1 MNAITL
7 FRYFK
12 QQQAQYLVSFSF
24 LKYND
29 GVMSCLV
36 YPMLPVSL
44 DCPFLKTPSVFSNVY
59 LVYSIWKLPILIGW
73 LVCTIFEQCMINIG
87 NGWLYLVTGTI
98 PVWDDFPR
106 ALYLWNIFSRVICI
120 YFGKIKPPLIQH
132 EILCTEPIIASPSGT
147 VFRWL
152 RHYTSPGNTIGKQ
165 FHQEKRKIMIN

>member
-29 GVMSCLV
+29 GAMSCQSNASFVCLSLV

-59 LVYSIWKLPILIGW
+59 LVHSI
-73 LVCTIFEQCMINIG
+73 
-87 NGWLYLVTGTI
+87 
-98 PVWDDFPR
+98 
-106 ALYLWNIFSRVICI
+106 
-120 YFGKIKPPLIQH
+120 
-132 EILCTEPIIASPSGT
+132 
-147 VFRWL
+147 
-152 RHYTSPGNTIGKQ
+152 
-165 FHQEKRKIMIN
+165 